1 MATQRGQQ
9 ATTRNRRV
17 PTVAQPSDRLQVLWT
32 LARVTEHRAVV
43 EFSLSDGVT
52 VASYPDLVIVG
63 TPKLYVDGVLPT
75 WSIVDKTDTG
85 FYLECPE
92 VLPASAQ
99 WFLGPYDPA
108 IRSSLGGYLTPI
120 NVSIGSVVNLDV
132 VEITRAGDF
141 AVDVEFN
148 NSTGSIITPQ
158 VTGAYLPVTPP
169 VTFPT
174 GIIAASFEATSA
186 TTARITFGSDITG
199 DGYIDFADAGSV
211 VTTAGA
217 WLVQGSYAIT

>member
-1 MATQRGQQ
+1 M
-9 ATTRNRRV
+9 
-17 PTVAQPSDRLQVLWT
+17 QVLWT
-32 LARVTEHRAVV
+32 LGRVSEHRAVI
-43 EFSLSDGVT
+43 EFTLSDGVT
-52 VASYPDLVIVG
+52 LASYPDLVIVG
-63 TPKLYVDGVLPT
+63 TPKLFVNGVLPT

-120 NVSIGSVVNLDV
+120 NVSIGSVVNLGIV
-132 VEITRAGDF
+132 TITRAGDF
-141 AVDVEFN
+141 AVDVEFD

-158 VTGAYLPVTPP
+158 VVGAYLPVVPP
-169 VTFPT
+169 QTAPT

-199 DGYIDFADAGSV
+199 DGFISFTDPGSV

-217 WLVQGSYAIT
+217 WLIQGEYTIT